1 MVFLLFHGLNRVKSC
16 DFWCLNPAFFMV
28 KAPFFVD
35 PPTPQLGRRS
45 RGAGG
50 GQKRAARHQTV
61 DADRS
66 KRGGLGT
73 DRENHWKTIGKPWKT
88 IGKPLE
94 TVPKSLENHCE
105 PWDTIG
111 TPLESV
117 GKPLENH
124 WKIIGNC

>member
-1 MVFLLFHGLNRVKSC
+1 
-16 DFWCLNPAFFMV
+16 MV

-73 DRENHWKTIGKPWKT
+73 DMENHWQTI
-88 IGKPLE
+88 
-94 TVPKSLENHCE
+94 
-105 PWDTIG
+105 
-111 TPLESV
+111 

-124 WKIIGNC
+124 WKLCQNHWKTIVNHGTLLEHHWKALENHWKIIGRSLETADSIKKNWDFIGFMDDYDS

>member
-1 MVFLLFHGLNRVKSC
+1 MVDAFLWLKPCQIH

-28 KAPFFVD
+28 KAP
-35 PPTPQLGRRS
+35 LGGPAGPFLGPEVQEVARNAL
-45 RGAGG
+45 RGIRQSMLTD
-50 GQKRAARHQTV
+50 QKGVGWVQ
-61 DADRS
+61 
-66 KRGGLGT
+66 
-73 DRENHWKTIGKPWKT
+73 IWKT

-111 TPLESV
+111 KPLEGV

-124 WKIIGNC
+124 WKIIGNCWLNQEKLGFHGIYG

>member
-1 MVFLLFHGLNRVKSC
+1 
-16 DFWCLNPAFFMV
+16 MV

-66 KRGGLGT
+66 TRGGLGT
-73 DRENHWKTIGKPWKT
+73 DMENHWKTIGKP
-88 IGKPLE
+88 
-94 TVPKSLENHCE
+94 
-105 PWDTIG
+105 
-111 TPLESV
+111 
-117 GKPLENH
+117 LENH
-124 WKIIGNC
+124 WKTIGNCAKIIGKPL

>member
-1 MVFLLFHGLNRVKSC
+1 
-16 DFWCLNPAFFMV
+16 MV

-45 RGAGG
+45 RGTGG

-73 DRENHWKTIGKPWKT
+73 DMENHWKT